1 MIGDISSRSVDDRLR
16 ADTINNI
23 QQRGTIKKRIA
34 ANGRESYKLHF
45 ATCVSFVPEP
55 IRYSWQVVGIVSRA
69 VLVVRAVV
77 YQLNIESSFCCTA
90 VVVEPDLITMSFH
103 SVRIFNGEWTH
114 HHHHYYYAVNIQ
126 FEYYL
131 IGRRWMEKERK
142 RREGGRDSTR

>member
-90 VVVEPDLITMSFH
+90 VVVEPDSITMSFAFLM
-103 SVRIFNGEWTH
+103 VNGPTITTTTTTTTV
-114 HHHHYYYAVNIQ
+114 YKYSLNI
-126 FEYYL
+126 
-131 IGRRWMEKERK
+131 
-142 RREGGRDSTR
+142 T